1 MSTITQQIEEIL
13 DKRLGRGLY
22 AKCGRLQMIEAR
34 IANLASVKDRI
45 TELDALV
52 SVIKKQIDEKSGE
65 YYNMLVADSDT
76 LSQFEDVSCANAKV
90 KVNELIDSLELLKKR
105 FEREAIRIAFIGR
118 ERQGKSTFIK
128 TITGLND
135 KVIPA
140 YSCNICIGAV
150 LVIHIV

>member
-52 SVIKKQIDEKSGE
+52 SVIKKQIEEKSGE
-65 YYNMLVADSDT
+65 YFNMLVADPDT
-76 LSQFEDVSCANAKV
+76 LSQFEDVSCANANV
-90 KVNELIDSLELLKKR
+90 KV
-105 FEREAIRIAFIGR
+105 G
-118 ERQGKSTFIK
+118 
-128 TITGLND
+128 
-135 KVIPA
+135 
-140 YSCNICIGAV
+140 
-150 LVIHIV
+150 IVAN